1 LWKDPNVLEAE
12 TVIDRRRLRRRLT
25 FWRIAA
31 IVFAVL
37 FLSVWVSGDQRF
49 GPATLLPHI
58 ARVQVSGIITDDQ
71 KLQELLDKVAKS
83 DRVKAVILDINS
95 PGGTTTGGEALYDA
109 IRRVAEKKPVV
120 AVCGTLATSAAYIA
134 AIATDRIFV
143 YGNTIT
149 GSVGVIFQ
157 WADVTEL
164 MKTLGVKVEEIKSGP
179 LKAVPNPFE
188 PTDDKARAVA
198 EDMVQDAKVWFVDLV
213 AKRRDIKPDAIPGLT
228 EGRVYSGRQAIG
240 FKLVDEIGDERAA
253 KRWLEK
259 ERKVSSGLSI
269 VDWKP
274 KTESSGALSWL
285 FGSVASVLGFS
296 GDKLAFLF
304 GQVSEGLK
312 LDGLVSVWHPQER

>member
-1 LWKDPNVLEAE
+1 MLDAE

-25 FWRIAA
+25 LWRMVAL
-31 IVFAVL
+31 VFAVL
-37 FLSVWVSGDQRF
+37 FLAGLISGDQRMVSSS
-49 GPATLLPHI
+49 GLLPHI
-58 ARVQVSGIITDDQ
+58 ARVSISGIITDDQ

-83 DRVKAVILDINS
+83 DQVKAVILDINS

-109 IRRVAEKKPVV
+109 IRRVAEKKPVI

-164 MKTLGVKVEEIKSGP
+164 MRTIGVKVEEVRSGP

-188 PTDDKARAVA
+188 PTDEKARALAA
-198 EDMVQDAKVWFVDLV
+198 EMVQEAKVWFVDLV
-213 AKRRDIKPDAIPGLT
+213 AERRGIQPYTIPGLT
-228 EGRVYSGRQAIG
+228 EGRVYSGRQAVTL
-240 FKLVDEIGDERAA
+240 KLVDEIGDETAA

-259 ERKVSSGLSI
+259 ERSIAPGLSI

-274 KTESSGALSWL
+274 RSESRGIFGWLSGSI
-285 FGSVASVLGFS
+285 ASGLGIPAENI
-296 GDKLAFLF
+296 AFLF
-304 GQVSEGLK
+304 GQVSEGLR
-312 LDGLVSVWHPQER
+312 LDGLVSLWHPAGS